1 MFGSQHT
8 HHTLA
13 STRQAGSQLLAARSV
28 PQLHVKKGSVFASVL
43 PVGFASSLLV
53 SGRDTPHRVRRRPG
67 FSSLRPPNPLSQA
80 YPFLW
85 RVNTFMTT
93 GAPHLEHVGAA
104 PDAAVN
110 EDGHLVAHR
119 LDDVRQHLDG
129 AGRVVQ
135 LAAAVVAQHQ
145 AVNARLNRQ
154 LRVGRR
160 QDALTDT
167 MAVQAPSYMLMSWVA
182 EIAGG
187 T

>member
-93 GAPHLEHVGAA
+93 GAPHLE
-104 PDAAVN
+104 
-110 EDGHLVAHR
+110 
-119 LDDVRQHLDG
+119 
-129 AGRVVQ
+129 Q
-135 LAAAVVAQHQ
+135 LAAAVGAQHQ